1 MAAPAMQQPSYL
13 LANLKADWTT
23 KPLLQRCQELVKV
36 IDDYPAKELH
46 LVFPWLV
53 ESIFGSLDG
62 VIMGWNLRF
71 LHTRMNEYN
80 IVMEFLD
87 PSGPMMKLVYKLQA
101 EDYKYEIPISYLPG
115 PVKVSIQ
122 EGVLPD
128 CPLFHNKLQFPM
140 SGLLTLNPFE
150 YYMFNFASSLIV
162 PKTYPP
168 GHHVSCSDSAY
179 FVLVDAYL
187 KHFLPTEG
195 NVPPSPFS
203 DPRGSVA
210 PPAPR
215 SPSVPYVGYGV
226 HSTSLLKRHI
236 SHQPS
241 VNADPAAQ
249 EIWRSETLLQNLFP
263 FVSAGVC
270 GDVAS
275 SLLSGDVPKA
285 AVSSGEAGV
294 AAVPPQYV
302 QHAVPTPRPTR
313 LWDPP
318 HIPSTFTFSFS
329 SMGFLEE
336 PFSPTEEHVLVV
348 RLLVKHLHAFSNSL
362 KQEQT
367 SSPSTHSHASPLEE
381 FKRVVVQRFVQ
392 QKLYVFLQHCF
403 GHWPL
408 DASFRAVLETWLS
421 YIQPWRYTGEKI
433 NLQTDVQNRTVPEK
447 WSSFVHE
454 NLLMYTKLFQGFL
467 NRAMRTDL
475 VNAKNA
481 LMVFRVAKVF
491 AQPNLSEMIQ
501 KGEQL
506 FLEPEHVLHHRQ
518 PRVFLTPAHSGSFLS
533 SRQPVGTDAVFKVK
547 SHVYSLEGQDCQY
560 KQMFGSELRAVV
572 LKLIQIIAQARQ
584 TAKRISDH
592 SAEAAA
598 NNSFLSWFSVGSS
611 DPNYTFSGGEA
622 DDMGECVKKTHEFLD
637 KALDYLCQIFRL
649 NSGQLSQLMANLALT
664 EDDGGS
670 KQLPDCIQSE
680 GGLVLTDLGRMQI
693 INGLRR
699 FEIEYQGDPELQPIR
714 SYESALLVRLL
725 FKVSSVINERLGDH
739 MEALCSRQD
748 FLGRVGRHYLTSSSA
763 VAEQRRRSP
772 VTRQPRGRPQR
783 PRLSL
788 RVLASYRTLLLLLL
802 FYLFFAL
809 LSFGPLSSTALI
821 LVISFVYELLL
832 LVFADKLKAH

>member
-1 MAAPAMQQPSYL
+1 MSAPAAIQQPSYL
-13 LANLKADWTT
+13 LANLKTDWSN
-23 KPLLQRCQELVKV
+23 KPLLQRCQELLKV

-53 ESIFGSLDG
+53 EGIFGSLDG
-62 VIMGWNLRF
+62 VIVGWNLRF
-71 LHTRMNEYN
+71 VHARMNEYN
-80 IVMEFLD
+80 IVLDFLD
-87 PSGPMMKLVYKLQA
+87 PGGPMMKLVYKLQA

-115 PVKVSIQ
+115 PVKASIH

-140 SGLLTLNPFE
+140 SGLITFNPFE
-150 YYMFNFASSLIV
+150 YYMFNFACSLIS
-162 PKTYPP
+162 PKNYPP
-168 GHHVSCSDSAY
+168 GQHVSCSDSAY

-210 PPAPR
+210 SPAPR

-226 HSTSLLKRHI
+226 HSSSLLKRHI

-249 EIWRSETLLQNLFP
+249 EIWRSETLLQV
-263 FVSAGVC
+263 FVEMWLHHY
-270 GDVAS
+270 
-275 SLLSGDVPKA
+275 SLEVYQKLQS
-285 AVSSGEAGV
+285 
-294 AAVPPQYV
+294 PQV
-302 QHAVPTPRPTR
+302 K
-313 LWDPP
+313 
-318 HIPSTFTFSFS
+318 
-329 SMGFLEE
+329 E

-348 RLLVKHLHAFSNSL
+348 RLLIKHLHAFSNSL
-362 KQEQT
+362 KQEQPS

-381 FKRVVVQRFVQ
+381 FKRVVVQKFVQ

-408 DASFRAVLETWLS
+408 DSSFRAVLETWLS
-421 YIQPWRYTGEKI
+421 YIQPWRYTGEK
-433 NLQTDVQNRTVPEK
+433 NNTKAEAQNRLVPDK
-447 WSSFVHE
+447 WASFVQE

-467 NRAMRTDL
+467 NRALRTDL

-491 AQPNLSEMIQ
+491 AQPNLPEMIQ

-518 PRVFLTPAHSGSFLS
+518 ARVFLSPAHGGSFLS
-533 SRQPVGTDAVFKVK
+533 SRQPAGTDAVFKVK

-560 KQMFGSELRAVV
+560 KQMFGSELRGVV

-584 TAKRISDH
+584 TAKRISDQ
-592 SAEAAA
+592 SAEVAA
-598 NNSFLSWFSVGSS
+598 NSSFLSWFSMSFS
-611 DPNYTFSGGEA
+611 DPNNMFNGAEA

-637 KALDYLCQIFRL
+637 RALDYLCQIFRL
-649 NSGQLSQLMANLALT
+649 NSGQLTQLMENMT
-664 EDDGGS
+664 STDDDGES

-680 GGLVLTDLGRMQI
+680 NGLVLTDLGRMQI

-714 SYESALLVRLL
+714 SYESAFLVRTL
-725 FKVSSVINERLGDH
+725 FQLSSFINERLGGH
-739 MEALCSRQD
+739 METLCSRRD
-748 FLGRVGRHYLTSSSA
+748 FLGRVSRHYLNASPAS
-763 VAEQRRRSP
+763 VQRSRSP
-772 VTRQPRGRPQR
+772 AQRHTTGRLQR

-788 RVLASYRTLLLLLL
+788 RPLASYRTLLSLLLL
-802 FYLFFAL
+802 YLLFAL
-809 LSFGPLSSTALI
+809 FSFGLLSSTALI
-821 LVISFVYELLL
+821 LIICLLYELLVVL
-832 LVFADKLKAH
+832 FADKLKTH

>member
-1 MAAPAMQQPSYL
+1 SNAASPAARTAMAAPAMQQPS
-13 LANLKADWTT
+13 ANLKADWTN

-46 LVFPWLV
+46 PVFPWLV

-62 VIMGWNLRF
+62 VIVGWNLRF

-80 IVMEFLD
+80 TVMDFLD

-101 EDYKYEIPISYLPG
+101 EDYKYEIPISYLPS
-115 PVKVSIQ
+115 PVKASIQ

-140 SGLLTLNPFE
+140 SGLLTLSMSLNPFE
-150 YYMFNFASSLIV
+150 YYMFNFAFSLIV
-162 PKTYPP
+162 PKV
-168 GHHVSCSDSAY
+168 GLSHGSCSDSAY

-249 EIWRSETLLQNLFP
+249 EIWRSETLLQV
-263 FVSAGVC
+263 FVEMWLHHY
-270 GDVAS
+270 
-275 SLLSGDVPKA
+275 SLEMYQKLQS
-285 AVSSGEAGV
+285 
-294 AAVPPQYV
+294 PQV
-302 QHAVPTPRPTR
+302 K
-313 LWDPP
+313 
-318 HIPSTFTFSFS
+318 
-329 SMGFLEE
+329 E
-336 PFSPTEEHVLVV
+336 PFNPTEEHVLVV

-362 KQEQT
+362 KQEQAT
-367 SSPSTHSHASPLEE
+367 SPSTHSHASPLEE
-381 FKRVVVQRFVQ
+381 FKRVVIQRFVQ

-421 YIQPWRYTGEKI
+421 YIQPWRYTGEKS
-433 NLQTDVQNRTVPEK
+433 NPQTDVQNRTVPDK
-447 WSSFVHE
+447 WASFVQE

-467 NRAMRTDL
+467 SRAMRTDL

-491 AQPNLSEMIQ
+491 AQPNLESAFS
-501 KGEQL
+501 L
-506 FLEPEHVLHHRQ
+506 PEHVLHHRQ

-533 SRQPVGTDAVFKVK
+533 SRQPAGTDAVFKVK
-547 SHVYSLEGQDCQY
+547 SHVYGLEGQDCQY
-560 KQMFGSELRAVV
+560 KQMFGTELRAVV

-598 NNSFLSWFSVGSS
+598 NNSFLSWFSVSSS
-611 DPNYTFSGGEA
+611 DPSYTFSGGEA

-649 NSGQLSQLMANLALT
+649 NSGQLSQLMANLACT

-680 GGLVLTDLGRMQI
+680 NGLVLTDLGRMQI

-699 FEIEYQGDPELQPIR
+699 FAIEYQGDPELQPIR
-714 SYESALLVRLL
+714 SYENALLVRLL
-725 FKVSSVINERLGDH
+725 FKLSTFINDLMGDH

-748 FLGRVGRHYLTSSSA
+748 LLGRVSRHYLTRSSA
-763 VAEQRRRSP
+763 IVEQRRRSP
-772 VTRQPRGRPQR
+772 VTRQARGHPQR
-783 PRLSL
+783 ARLSL
-788 RVLASYRTLLLLLL
+788 RGLASYRTLLLLLL
-802 FYLFFAL
+802 LYLFFAL
-809 LSFGPLSSTALI
+809 LSFGLLSSTALI
-821 LVISFVYELLL
+821 LVIGLVYELLL
-832 LVFADKLKAH
+832 TPNPQLKQTIQTKCYQRFAL

>member
-1 MAAPAMQQPSYL
+1 MAAPAAIQQPSYL
-13 LANLKADWTT
+13 LANLKADWST

-53 ESIFGSLDG
+53 EGIFGSLDG
-62 VIMGWNLRF
+62 VIVGWNLRF
-71 LHTRMNEYN
+71 LHARMNEYH
-80 IVMEFLD
+80 IVLDFLD
-87 PSGPMMKLVYKLQA
+87 PCGPMMKLVYKLQA

-115 PVKVSIQ
+115 PVKASIH

-140 SGLLTLNPFE
+140 SGLITLNPFE
-150 YYMFNFASSLIV
+150 YYMFNFASSLIA
-162 PKTYPP
+162 PKNYPP
-168 GHHVSCSDSAY
+168 GQHGSCSDSAY

-210 PPAPR
+210 SPAPR

-226 HSTSLLKRHI
+226 HSSSLLKRHI

-249 EIWRSETLLQNLFP
+249 EIWRSETLLQV
-263 FVSAGVC
+263 FVEMWLHHY
-270 GDVAS
+270 
-275 SLLSGDVPKA
+275 SLEVYQKLQS
-285 AVSSGEAGV
+285 
-294 AAVPPQYV
+294 PQV
-302 QHAVPTPRPTR
+302 K
-313 LWDPP
+313 
-318 HIPSTFTFSFS
+318 
-329 SMGFLEE
+329 E

-362 KQEQT
+362 KQEQAST
-367 SSPSTHSHASPLEE
+367 SPSTHSHASPLEE

-421 YIQPWRYTGEKI
+421 YIQPWRYTGDKNNPKAEA
-433 NLQTDVQNRTVPEK
+433 QNRSVPDK
-447 WSSFVHE
+447 WASFVQE

-467 NRAMRTDL
+467 NRALRTDL

-491 AQPNLSEMIQ
+491 AQPNLPDMIQ

-518 PRVFLTPAHSGSFLS
+518 ARVFLSPAHGGSFLS
-533 SRQPVGTDAVFKVK
+533 SRQPAGTDAVFKVK

-560 KQMFGSELRAVV
+560 KQMFGSELRGVV
-572 LKLIQIIAQARQ
+572 LKLVQIIAQARQ
-584 TAKRISDH
+584 TAKRISDQ
-592 SAEAAA
+592 SAEVAA
-598 NNSFLSWFSVGSS
+598 NSSFLSWFSMSFS
-611 DPNYTFSGGEA
+611 DPNSTFNGAEA

-649 NSGQLSQLMANLALT
+649 SSGQLSQLMANVT
-664 EDDGGS
+664 STDDDGES
-670 KQLPDCIQSE
+670 KKLPDCIQSE
-680 GGLVLTDLGRMQI
+680 NGPVLTDLGRMQI
-693 INGLRR
+693 INGIRR

-714 SYESALLVRLL
+714 SYENALLVRLL
-725 FKVSSVINERLGDH
+725 FQLSSFINERLGDH

-748 FLGRVGRHYLTSSSA
+748 FLGRMSRHYLSA
-763 VAEQRRRSP
+763 SPVSGQRWRSP
-772 VTRQPRGRPQR
+772 ALRQTRGRVQRPR

-788 RVLASYRTLLLLLL
+788 RALASYRTLLTLLLL
-802 FYLFFAL
+802 YLLFAL
-809 LSFGPLSSTALI
+809 FSFGLLSSTVLI
-821 LVISFVYELLL
+821 LIISLLYELLL
-832 LVFADKLKAH
+832 LLLTDKLKTH

>member
-1 MAAPAMQQPSYL
+1 MAAPAMQQPSASFL
-13 LANLKADWTT
+13 LANLKADWTN

-46 LVFPWLV
+46 PVFPWLV

-62 VIMGWNLRF
+62 VIVGWNLRF

-80 IVMEFLD
+80 TVMDFLD

-101 EDYKYEIPISYLPG
+101 EDYKYEIPISYLPS
-115 PVKVSIQ
+115 PVKASIQ

-168 GHHVSCSDSAY
+168 GQLGSCSDSAY

-249 EIWRSETLLQNLFP
+249 EIWRSETLLQV
-263 FVSAGVC
+263 FVEMWLHHY
-270 GDVAS
+270 
-275 SLLSGDVPKA
+275 SLEMYQKLQS
-285 AVSSGEAGV
+285 
-294 AAVPPQYV
+294 PQVKLALLQY
-302 QHAVPTPRPTR
+302 R
-313 LWDPP
+313 LNM
-318 HIPSTFTFSFS
+318 S
-329 SMGFLEE
+329 SMLCQPPAPPGSGTLHTYQE
-336 PFSPTEEHVLVV
+336 PFNPTEEHVLVV

-362 KQEQT
+362 KQEQVT
-367 SSPSTHSHASPLEE
+367 SPSTHSHASPLEE
-381 FKRVVVQRFVQ
+381 FKRVVIQRFVQ

-421 YIQPWRYTGEKI
+421 YIQPWRYTGEKS
-433 NLQTDVQNRTVPEK
+433 NPQTDVQNRTVPDK
-447 WSSFVHE
+447 WASFVQE

-467 NRAMRTDL
+467 SRAMRTDL

-491 AQPNLSEMIQ
+491 AQPNLSEMIH

-533 SRQPVGTDAVFKVK
+533 SRQPAGTDAVFKVK
-547 SHVYSLEGQDCQY
+547 SHVYGLEGQDCQY
-560 KQMFGSELRAVV
+560 KQMFGTELRTVV

-598 NNSFLSWFSVGSS
+598 NNSFLSWFTVSSS
-611 DPNYTFSGGEA
+611 DPSYTFSGGET

-649 NSGQLSQLMANLALT
+649 NSGQLSQLMANLAST

-680 GGLVLTDLGRMQI
+680 NGLVLTDLGRMQI

-714 SYESALLVRLL
+714 SYENALLVRLL
-725 FKVSSVINERLGDH
+725 FKVSTFINDLMGDH

-748 FLGRVGRHYLTSSSA
+748 LLGRVSRHYLTSSSA
-763 VAEQRRRSP
+763 IVEQRRRSP
-772 VTRQPRGRPQR
+772 VTRQARGHPQR
-783 PRLSL
+783 ARLSL
-788 RVLASYRTLLLLLL
+788 RGLASYRTLLLLLL
-802 FYLFFAL
+802 LYLFFAL
-809 LSFGPLSSTALI
+809 LSFGLLSSTALI
-821 LVISFVYELLL
+821 LVIGLVYELLL
-832 LVFADKLKAH
+832 VLFADKLKAH

>member
-1 MAAPAMQQPSYL
+1 MSAPAAIQQPSYL
-13 LANLKADWTT
+13 LANLKTDWSN
-23 KPLLQRCQELVKV
+23 KPLLQRCQELLKV

-53 ESIFGSLDG
+53 EGIFGSLDG
-62 VIMGWNLRF
+62 VIVGWNLRF
-71 LHTRMNEYN
+71 VHARMNEYN
-80 IVMEFLD
+80 IVLDFLD
-87 PSGPMMKLVYKLQA
+87 PGGPMMKLVYKLQA

-115 PVKVSIQ
+115 PVKASIH

-140 SGLLTLNPFE
+140 SGLITFNPFE
-150 YYMFNFASSLIV
+150 YYMFNFACSLIS
-162 PKTYPP
+162 PKNYPP
-168 GHHVSCSDSAY
+168 GQHVSCSDSAY

-210 PPAPR
+210 SPAPR

-226 HSTSLLKRHI
+226 HSSSLLKRHI

-249 EIWRSETLLQNLFP
+249 EIWRSETLLQV
-263 FVSAGVC
+263 FVEMWLHHY
-270 GDVAS
+270 
-275 SLLSGDVPKA
+275 SLEVYQKLQS
-285 AVSSGEAGV
+285 
-294 AAVPPQYV
+294 PQV
-302 QHAVPTPRPTR
+302 K
-313 LWDPP
+313 
-318 HIPSTFTFSFS
+318 
-329 SMGFLEE
+329 E

-348 RLLVKHLHAFSNSL
+348 RLLIKHLHAFSNSL
-362 KQEQT
+362 KQEQPS

-381 FKRVVVQRFVQ
+381 FKRVVVQKFVQ

-408 DASFRAVLETWLS
+408 DSSFRAVLETWLS
-421 YIQPWRYTGEKI
+421 YIQPWRYTGEK
-433 NLQTDVQNRTVPEK
+433 NNTKAEAQNRLVPDK
-447 WSSFVHE
+447 WASFVQE

-467 NRAMRTDL
+467 NRALRTDL

-491 AQPNLSEMIQ
+491 AQPNLPEMIQ

-518 PRVFLTPAHSGSFLS
+518 ARVFLSPAHGGSFLS
-533 SRQPVGTDAVFKVK
+533 SRQPAGTDAVFKVK

-560 KQMFGSELRAVV
+560 KQMFGSELRGVV

-584 TAKRISDH
+584 TAKRISDQ
-592 SAEAAA
+592 SAEVAA
-598 NNSFLSWFSVGSS
+598 NSSFLSWFSMSFS
-611 DPNYTFSGGEA
+611 DPNNMFNGAEA

-637 KALDYLCQIFRL
+637 RALDYLCQIFRL
-649 NSGQLSQLMANLALT
+649 NSGQLTQLMENMT
-664 EDDGGS
+664 STDDDGES

-680 GGLVLTDLGRMQI
+680 NGLVLTDLGRLQI

-714 SYESALLVRLL
+714 SYESAFLVRTL
-725 FKVSSVINERLGDH
+725 FQLSSFINERLGGH
-739 MEALCSRQD
+739 METLCSRRD
-748 FLGRVGRHYLTSSSA
+748 FLGRVSRHYLNASPAS
-763 VAEQRRRSP
+763 VQRSRSP
-772 VTRQPRGRPQR
+772 AQRHTTGRLQR

-788 RVLASYRTLLLLLL
+788 RPLASYRTLLSLLLL
-802 FYLFFAL
+802 YLLFAL
-809 LSFGPLSSTALI
+809 FSFGLLSSTALI
-821 LVISFVYELLL
+821 LIICLLYELLVVL
-832 LVFADKLKAH
+832 FADKLKTH